1 MWTWFPCN
9 NFFSSE
15 QTAPFL
21 GKMLNTRSENVS
33 NPSEYRLEASKA
45 PKWSIWVPDLNNIY
59 PLINI
64 WKPALTDL
72 GLKSWSKFKFW
83 TWSIQQILTLKNTF
97 VHTKKAWYY
106 EKTALLLIRKHANV
120 LLKNMYIYR
129 PRYLRKILGP
139 EKKYSA

>member
-1 MWTWFPCN
+1 MN
-9 NFFSSE
+9 VNLISLQQFFSSE

-45 PKWSIWVPDLNNIY
+45 PKWSIWVPDLNTIY

-72 GLKSWSKFKFW
+72 GLKSWSMFRFW
-83 TWSIQQILTLKNTF
+83 TWSIQQILTPKKHVCSHKKSLILWENCTIAN
-97 VHTKKAWYY
+97 KKAC
-106 EKTALLLIRKHANV
+106 KCHFKKHV
-120 LLKNMYIYR
+120 
-129 PRYLRKILGP
+129 YL
-139 EKKYSA
+139 